1 MSGFTDALM
10 SFSFRWEVRALWAFY
25 WPNHFWV
32 QEHRADCQE
41 NANHKTSWLW
51 ILCNYNQSC
60 FVVCWLC
67 YPVRLLFLLKL
78 AFNDLWLTR
87 FPVLER
93 KELRNINNINC
104 STKAGGDA
112 LSTLAY
118 SMGIK
123 THIHILAHIPDRHTQ
138 NSLAWQQDPVKQINK
153 LLIRGGKCDWPLSSK
168 AMIYC
173 ACHHHLKVTPT
184 LGQWDRPK

>member
-1 MSGFTDALM
+1 MGGQSTVGILLAKPFFGSRNTELTVRKMLIIKCLGF
-10 SFSFRWEVRALWAFY
+10 E
-25 WPNHFWV
+25 
-32 QEHRADCQE
+32 
-41 NANHKTSWLW
+41 
-51 ILCNYNQSC
+51 LCVIIIK
-60 FVVCWLC
+60 VVLLSVDYVC
-67 YPVRLLFLLKL
+67 YPVMLLFLLKL
-78 AFNDLWLTR
+78 AFNVQWLTR
-87 FPVLER
+87 FPALER
-93 KELRNINNINC
+93 KELRNINNNC

-118 SMGIK
+118 SMR

-153 LLIRGGKCDWPLSSK
+153 LLIRGGKCDWSLSSK